1 MESVMSIK
9 TKIAA
14 FAVAG
19 LALSGGLAAT
29 TQQAQAGHYH
39 HHHGIGIGFG
49 IATAALVGAAIAN
62 GAYTDGYAYRR
73 CGWVRQYDAYGHYI
87 GRVRTCNY

>member
-1 MESVMSIK
+1 MSIK

-14 FAVAG
+14 VAVAG
-19 LALSGGLAAT
+19 FALSGGLAAT
-29 TQQAQAGHYH
+29 TQQAQAGHY

-62 GAYTDGYAYRR
+62 GAYSDGYAYRR